1 MFFVHT
7 TLEKF
12 ENATI
17 NGYFGFVF
25 EGKLGQRKKS
35 HANRDVIVFRK
46 TSFSKSFFLPKTKTG
61 VFRVHCGPN
70 RRNKAAF
77 PNSLRCA

>member
-35 HANRDVIVFRK
+35 HANE
-46 TSFSKSFFLPKTKTG
+46 TSSFFERLRFQNLFCPKLK
-61 VFRVHCGPN
+61 P
-70 RRNKAAF
+70 AF
-77 PNSLRCA
+77 LECTVGLTEEIKQRFQIPYGCA